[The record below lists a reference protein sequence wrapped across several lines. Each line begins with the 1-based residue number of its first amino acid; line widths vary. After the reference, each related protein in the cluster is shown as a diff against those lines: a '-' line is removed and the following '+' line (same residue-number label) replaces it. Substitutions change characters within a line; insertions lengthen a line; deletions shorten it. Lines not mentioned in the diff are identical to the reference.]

1 MTNNYKPAGFSVRFL
16 ASIVDSLI
24 LFLPHNLFWLYIVS
38 TSTSLGMF
46 TYYLVLYLV
55 LFALPWILLVS
66 MLYVPWFTSKF
77 GGNIG
82 KLLTGLRVTNEN
94 GNLLTFRR
102 SLFRSLIGYLFSG
115 LLFGLGFFAIIK
127 DKEKLGWHDK
137 ATGSKVVV
145 LKNLWPLSLAILVAV
160 IAINSFILAATFNSY
175 KTGPLKPEV
184 EALIGTGLEDLD
196 LMPGIP
202 QETEIP
208 FEPFDTQE
216 PGNLDF

>member
-1 MTNNYKPAGFSVRFL
+1 MTNNYRPAGFTVRLL
-16 ASIVDSLI
+16 ASLVDSLI
-24 LFLPHNLFWLYIVS
+24 LFVPHNLFWLYVVS
-38 TSTSLGMF
+38 ASTSLGTF
-46 TYYLVLYLV
+46 IYYLVLYLV
-55 LFALPWILLVS
+55 FFALPWILLVG

-102 SLFRSLIGYLFSG
+102 SLFRSFIGYLFSG

-137 ATGSKVVV
+137 ATGSKVVTV
-145 LKNLWPLSLAILVAV
+145 RNLWPLALVLLAGLIAV
-160 IAINSFILAATFNSY
+160 NYLILAATVNNY
-175 KTGPLKPEV
+175 KSGQLSQEV
-184 EALIGTGLEDLD
+184 QNLIGTSLEDLD
-196 LMPGIP
+196 LRPGIP

-208 FEPFDTQE
+208 SFDTE
-216 PGNLDF
+216 ELRDLEF